1 MFLFATS
8 NLFSF
13 QCPHHFL
20 FLEALPCFAHGIFV
34 VLELI
39 LELILDLPE
48 KNRLVMLIFVGELPV
63 QIKLFGDSVDVLES
77 YFEGLSEGFLFGDVE
92 FLACEVVEKVVE

>member
-1 MFLFATS
+1 
-8 NLFSF
+8 
-13 QCPHHFL
+13 
-20 FLEALPCFAHGIFV
+20 LPGFAHGILV
-34 VLELI
+34 I
-39 LELILDLPE
+39 LELIFDLSE
-48 KNRLVMLIFVGELPV
+48 KNRFVMLIFVGELPV

>member
-1 MFLFATS
+1 
-8 NLFSF
+8 
-13 QCPHHFL
+13 
-20 FLEALPCFAHGIFV
+20 
-34 VLELI
+34 
-39 LELILDLPE
+39 
-48 KNRLVMLIFVGELPV
+48 MLIFVGELPV